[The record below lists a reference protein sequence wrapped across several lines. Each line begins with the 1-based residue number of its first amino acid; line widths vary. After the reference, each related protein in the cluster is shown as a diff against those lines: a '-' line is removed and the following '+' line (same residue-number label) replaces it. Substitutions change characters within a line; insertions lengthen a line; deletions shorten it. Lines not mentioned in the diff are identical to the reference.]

1 MRNSP
6 TSSSHPRRRPTCV
19 RRVSGWIALG
29 VLSLLYYTATAM
41 LLLFG
46 YIVGWDNEPGRPL
59 IGIAMIVAGVLAFIF
74 MPRLVRRL
82 TGREVLTPRH
92 PIA

>member
-1 MRNSP
+1 MSNSP
-6 TSSSHPRRRPTCV
+6 ASSHRRR
-19 RRVSGWIALG
+19 RQSRVLRVIGWIAIG

-46 YIVGWDNEPGRPL
+46 YIVGWDNEPARPL
-59 IGIAMIVAGVLAFIF
+59 AGVAMIVAGVLVFIF
-74 MPRLVRRL
+74 MPRLIKRV

-92 PIA
+92 PAA